1 MGFLWGSAAVSLSC
15 GVSVGLAEAHG
26 WAGPTGTGHPSPA
39 DFRILVT
46 TSQVTQCH
54 WSDLPA
60 CRNSAPNADSVRL
73 SHAPLAQAAARRLS
87 ILGVLVLTPPC
98 GRSNAALAARGM
110 SAAWQQVSRHLWPRG
125 AGVSIV
131 HCGVYRRTVVHNA
144 VISARRAASSL
155 VGMCAMS
162 VETILGARTPT
173 ARRSAG

>member
-1 MGFLWGSAAVSLSC
+1 
-15 GVSVGLAEAHG
+15 
-26 WAGPTGTGHPSPA
+26 
-39 DFRILVT
+39 
-46 TSQVTQCH
+46 
-54 WSDLPA
+54 
-60 CRNSAPNADSVRL
+60 
-73 SHAPLAQAAARRLS
+73 
-87 ILGVLVLTPPC
+87 
-98 GRSNAALAARGM
+98 M

-173 ARRSAG
+173 ARRSAGWWGRPRRTGRPRVTRGYLVRV